1 MFWSWLC
8 QVCSGVILGK
18 WFLTLSMFPPLQ
30 NRGSLV
36 ISASAVIL
44 LSLYMGLCS
53 DVTST
58 QLSLSLASCFLPPSN
73 TYIFSRSIIYVRA
86 GW

>member
-1 MFWSWLC
+1 MFWSWRC

-18 WFLTLSMFPPLQ
+18 WFLTLGVFPPLQ
-30 NRGSLV
+30 NRGTLV

-58 QLSLSLASCFLPPSN
+58 QLSLSLSCLLLFTPFK
-73 TYIFSRSIIYVRA
+73 YIYI
-86 GW
+86 

>member
-1 MFWSWLC
+1 MFWSWCC

-18 WFLTLSMFPPLQ
+18 WFLTLGMFPPLQ
-30 NRGSLV
+30 NRGTLV

-58 QLSLSLASCFLPPSN
+58 QLSLSLSPLAFYPLQI
-73 TYIFSRSIIYVRA
+73 YIYLVDQ
-86 GW
+86 